1 MLQNIQRKR
10 ALCKLISATFLT
22 NSLGLPTV
30 MAADVQEE
38 NTGLVVGD
46 HSKDRVVDTSISNTD
61 ATDENGKPTIKGN
74 DEDRNY
80 PSWYFHEDGTPL
92 TEAELKER
100 NYKES
105 YTSQEVA
112 SIAELVNTYGLAK
125 VQKFGYNVSFRRN
138 PDGSTTI
145 DVNDKD
151 NHNPTKGVEP
161 GTDAKGKMGPVP
173 TPDHMKPQ
181 VYVPSSDPT
190 PTNPDPKTTPTCD
203 AGSELVDSVCMV
215 KCVAGSTRDL
225 KGDKLCHVTSCPA
238 DAIFN
243 KDKTACTVCPTGTA
257 PNAAQTECVKKP
269 VECGTNEIYADN
281 DKTACKVCPTGT
293 APNAAK
299 TECVTVVCA
308 SNEVYTDANKNACK
322 TCPDE
327 LMPNADQTACVI
339 KPRPAPKPPVK
350 VCTSNEIKKS
360 DGSCEACPTSQQ
372 PNSDGTACVYTQTCP
387 TGQNIKKDTNGKD
400 VVDAKGNP
408 VCETTK
414 KDTCDTSAGKE
425 IWKDK
430 NGAENCVDTCD
441 AAHVRDENTGACVEK
456 KPDAC
461 AAGQIKKEDGTC
473 ETCPSGQQ
481 PNADG
486 TACVATTGG
495 GGGGGG
501 NSIGKA
507 LGAAAGIAALAS
519 LFGHHKPVIDG
530 DGERPGPNTYQA
542 QVVRNDV
549 ISAKDLKVT
558 FFTKEMPTG
567 EETNNGSPVLIAGQ
581 APYYAKVHLG
591 KLQKPEYGTLEK
603 ATLSIANVATGAV
616 KFTPDQPFLFL
627 KESLPAR
634 SKPYDGIISLTYRDA
649 QGLAHV
655 GQYHVPIY
663 TTEMLNTLSADKQKE
678 ITDGN
683 VDISYMDAQA
693 VSKLYMSIQGATIVS
708 AKWNNGYCELH
719 VSGGDLVGDGIND
732 TITDEFKTNKDKYL
746 TVADDNIAQ
755 GDCNNDSLNGKE
767 ATFSRVA
774 LDYSINSEGELRSQ
788 GETQIGNTY
797 YSEAEHSFDARKE
810 RIEAMTQDGDVIWPT
825 VTQSGGDAYNH
836 GTKIGW
842 YWKDKEHTQGEWV
855 DYMGNPLNPEQV
867 TIAENGIDPSGGVKL
882 SDLKIQTTTTEDGKT
897 TWQAVTSDG
906 KAIDINNDST
916 NVVVGTELIK
926 DAAKNTLPET
936 VSVLDTWINVIK
948 NNNPLNKD
956 TKYDN
961 NNVGVF
967 AGTSVDVDKANKNQ
981 IGDNSYQPLMKEI
994 ANKVVSTATGG
1005 AGMVMSEKTTTQE
1018 QKAPTEE
1025 AGETK
1030 SSQDGEGMS
1039 KSTENNTSVAT
1050 EKGASEQAPAANG
1063 SQNTN
1068 KQVTVTGM
1076 GKAPANASNDTQAKL
1091 MARRAAISNAQAQL
1105 PQGTGYTIVEES
1117 YENGEYTVTLKS
1129 N

>member
-46 HSKDRVVDTSISNTD
+46 HSKDRVVDTSVSNTD
-61 ATDENGKPTIKGN
+61 ATDENGEPTIKGN

-80 PSWYFHEDGTPL
+80 PSWYFHDDGTPL

-100 NYKES
+100 NYKAS

-112 SIAELVNTYGLAK
+112 SIYELLNTYGLAK
-125 VQKFGYNVSFRRN
+125 VQKFMFNVSFRRN

-173 TPDHMKPQ
+173 TPDHTKPQ

-203 AGSELVDSVCMV
+203 AGSELVGGVCMV
-215 KCVAGSTRDL
+215 KCAAGSTRDL

-269 VECGTNEIYADN
+269 VGCGTNEIYADN
-281 DKTACKVCPTGT
+281 NKTACKVCPTGT
-293 APNAAK
+293 APNTAK

-308 SNEVYTDANKNACK
+308 LNEVYTDANKNACK
-322 TCPDE
+322 TCPDG
-327 LMPNADQTACVI
+327 LVPNADQTACVI
-339 KPRPAPKPPVK
+339 KPRPAPKPLVK

-360 DGSCEACPTSQQ
+360 DGSCEACPTGQQ

-387 TGQNIKKDTNGKD
+387 TGQNIKKDADGKD
-400 VVDAKGNP
+400 VVDEKGNP

-456 KPDAC
+456 KADAC
-461 AAGQIKKEDGTC
+461 ATGQIKKEDGTC

-486 TACVATTGG
+486 TACVSTTG

-519 LFGHHKPVIDG
+519 LFKHDPQPP
-530 DGERPGPNTYQA
+530 RPPATQEQNNSVT
-542 QVVRNDV
+542 RNDV
-549 ISAKDLKVT
+549 VSAKEIKVM
-558 FFTKEMPTG
+558 FFTKDPSSEA
-567 EETNNGSPVLIAGQ
+567 ETANGSPVLIAGQ
-581 APYYAKVHLG
+581 APYYAKIHLG
-591 KLQKPEYGTLEK
+591 NVREAAYGDFEK
-603 ATLSIANVATGAV
+603 ATFSIANAATGRIS
-616 KFTPDQPFLFL
+616 FTSDKPFLFL
-627 KESLPAR
+627 KEGLLAR
-634 SKPYDGIISLTYRDA
+634 EKPYDGIITVTYRDA
-649 QGLAHV
+649 QGVAHV

-663 TTEMLNTLSADKQKE
+663 TSEMLNTLSADEKKS

-683 VDISYMDAQA
+683 VDIGYMSAA
-693 VSKLYMSIQGATIVS
+693 EVAKLYTAAKGTTIMSAVW
-708 AKWNNGYCELH
+708 KNGYCELH
-719 VSGGDLVGDGIND
+719 VNGGELVGDGITD
-732 TITDEFKTNKDKYL
+732 TITNEYKDHKYL
-746 TVADDNIAQ
+746 TIADDNIKEE
-755 GDCNNDSLNGKE
+755 DCGENLVGKTG
-767 ATFSRVA
+767 TFTRLA
-774 LDYSINSEGELRSQ
+774 EDYSINSTGQLRSM
-788 GETQIGNTY
+788 GETQIDQTY
-797 YSEAEHSFDARKE
+797 YSAAEHSLEARKE

-825 VTQSGGDAYNH
+825 ITQAGGDAYNH
-836 GTKIGW
+836 GTKVGW

-882 SDLKIQTTTTEDGKT
+882 SDLSIQEKNGS
-897 TWQAVTSDG
+897 WQAVKSDG
-906 KAIDINNDST
+906 SVIDINNE
-916 NVVVGTELIK
+916 GTKVMIDGQLIE
-926 DAAKNTLPET
+926 DAAKNALPNT
-936 VSVLDTWINVIK
+936 VSVLDTWIDAIK
-948 NNNPLNKD
+948 AGNPITKDNKY
-956 TKYDN
+956 YDKTIDKF
-961 NNVGVF
+961 VS
-967 AGTSVDVDKANKNQ
+967 TSAKVDRADPNQ
-981 IGDNSYQPLMKEI
+981 IGDNTYTPLMKQL
-994 ANKVVSTATGG
+994 ANKVAEAATGG
-1005 AGMVMSEKTTTQE
+1005 AGSVMSVKTDTQE
-1018 QKAPTEE
+1018 QKASTEPQKNPTETSKE
-1025 AGETK
+1025 
-1030 SSQDGEGMS
+1030 SQEKEKTNDTGTP
-1039 KSTENNTSVAT
+1039 KVEN
-1050 EKGASEQAPAANG
+1050 EKTEQAPVANG
-1063 SQNTN
+1063 TEETSNQM
-1068 KQVTVTGM
+1068 TVTGE
-1076 GKAPANASNDTQAKL
+1076 GKTPENVSNKVQAKKL
-1091 MARRAAISNAQAQL
+1091 ARQAAMTNAQAQL
-1105 PQGTGYTIVEES
+1105 PQGTGYTIVGES
-1117 YENGEYTVTLKS
+1117 YEDGVYSITLKAR
-1129 N
+1129 

>member
-46 HSKDRVVDTSISNTD
+46 HSKDKVVDTSISNTD
-61 ATDENGKPTIKGN
+61 ATDENGEPTIKGN

-125 VQKFGYNVSFRRN
+125 VQKFGFNVSFRRN

-161 GTDAKGKMGPVP
+161 GTDANGKMGPVP
-173 TPDHMKPQ
+173 TPDHTKPQ

-203 AGSELVDSVCMV
+203 AGSELVGGVCMV
-215 KCVAGSTRDL
+215 KCAAGVTRDL

-257 PNAAQTECVKKP
+257 PNAAQTECVKEP

-293 APNAAK
+293 APNTAK

-308 SNEVYTDANKNACK
+308 LNEVYTDANKNACK
-322 TCPDE
+322 TCPDG
-327 LMPNADQTACVI
+327 LVPNADQTACVI
-339 KPRPAPKPPVK
+339 KPRPAPKPLVK

-360 DGSCEACPTSQQ
+360 DGSCEACPTGQQ

-387 TGQNIKKDTNGKD
+387 TGQNIKKDADGKD
-400 VVDAKGNP
+400 VVDEKGNP

-456 KPDAC
+456 KADAC
-461 AAGQIKKEDGTC
+461 ATGQIKKEDGTC

-486 TACVATTGG
+486 TACVSTTG

-519 LFGHHKPVIDG
+519 LFKHDPQPP
-530 DGERPGPNTYQA
+530 RPPAA
-542 QVVRNDV
+542 QEQNNSVTRNDV
-549 ISAKDLKVT
+549 VSAKEIKVM
-558 FFTKEMPTG
+558 FFTKDPSSEA
-567 EETNNGSPVLIAGQ
+567 ETANGSPVLIAGQ
-581 APYYAKVHLG
+581 APYYAKIHLG
-591 KLQKPEYGTLEK
+591 NVREAAYGDFEK
-603 ATLSIANVATGAV
+603 ATFSIANAATGRIS
-616 KFTPDQPFLFL
+616 FTSDKPFLFL
-627 KESLPAR
+627 KEGLLAR
-634 SKPYDGIISLTYRDA
+634 EKPYDGIITVTYRDA
-649 QGLAHV
+649 QGVAHV

-663 TTEMLNTLSADKQKE
+663 TSEMLNTLSADEKKS

-683 VDISYMDAQA
+683 VDIGYMSAA
-693 VSKLYMSIQGATIVS
+693 EVAKLYTAAKGTTIMSAVW
-708 AKWNNGYCELH
+708 KNGYCELH
-719 VSGGDLVGDGIND
+719 VNGGELVGDGITD
-732 TITDEFKTNKDKYL
+732 TITNEYKDHKYL
-746 TVADDNIAQ
+746 TIADDNIKEE
-755 GDCNNDSLNGKE
+755 DCGENLVGKTG
-767 ATFSRVA
+767 TFTRLA
-774 LDYSINSEGELRSQ
+774 EDYSINSTGQLRSM
-788 GETQIGNTY
+788 GETQIDQTY
-797 YSEAEHSFDARKE
+797 YSAAEHSLEARKE

-825 VTQSGGDAYNH
+825 ITQAGGDAYNH
-836 GTKIGW
+836 GTKVGW

-882 SDLKIQTTTTEDGKT
+882 SDLSIQEKNGS
-897 TWQAVTSDG
+897 WQAVKSDG
-906 KAIDINNDST
+906 SVIDINNE
-916 NVVVGTELIK
+916 GTKVMIDGQLIE
-926 DAAKNTLPET
+926 DAAKNALPNT
-936 VSVLDTWINVIK
+936 VSVLDTWIDAIK
-948 NNNPLNKD
+948 AGNPITKDNKY
-956 TKYDN
+956 YDKTIDKF
-961 NNVGVF
+961 VS
-967 AGTSVDVDKANKNQ
+967 TSAKVDRADPNQ
-981 IGDNSYQPLMKEI
+981 IGDNTYTPLMKQL
-994 ANKVVSTATGG
+994 ANKVAEAATGG
-1005 AGMVMSEKTTTQE
+1005 AGSVMSVKTDTQE
-1018 QKAPTEE
+1018 QKASTEPQKNPTETSKE
-1025 AGETK
+1025 
-1030 SSQDGEGMS
+1030 SQEKEKTNDTGTP
-1039 KSTENNTSVAT
+1039 KVEN
-1050 EKGASEQAPAANG
+1050 EKTEQAPVANG
-1063 SQNTN
+1063 TEETSNQM
-1068 KQVTVTGM
+1068 TVTGE
-1076 GKAPANASNDTQAKL
+1076 GKAPENVSNKVQAKKL
-1091 MARRAAISNAQAQL
+1091 ARQAAMTNAQAQL
-1105 PQGTGYTIVEES
+1105 PQGTGYTIVGES
-1117 YENGEYTVTLKS
+1117 YEDGVYSITLKAR
-1129 N
+1129 

>member
-173 TPDHMKPQ
+173 TPDNTKPQ

-257 PNAAQTECVKKP
+257 PNAAQTECVKKL

-360 DGSCEACPTSQQ
+360 DGSCEACPTGQQ

-387 TGQNIKKDTNGKD
+387 TGQNIKKDADGKD

-441 AAHVRDENTGACVEK
+441 AAHVRNENTGACVEK
-456 KPDAC
+456 KADTC
-461 AAGQIKKEDGTC
+461 VAGQIKKEDGTC

-486 TACVATTGG
+486 TACVATTTG

-519 LFGHHKPVIDG
+519 LFGHHKPIIDG
-530 DGERPGPNTYQA
+530 DGEHPGPNTYQA

-567 EETNNGSPVLIAGQ
+567 EETNNGSPILIAGQ

-616 KFTPDQPFLFL
+616 KFTSDQPFLFL

-634 SKPYDGIISLTYRDA
+634 TKPYDGIISLTYRDA

-693 VSKLYMSIQGATIVS
+693 VSKLYMSIQGAKIVS
-708 AKWNNGYCELH
+708 AKWDNGYCELH
-719 VSGGDLVGDGIND
+719 VTGGNLVGDGIND
-732 TITDEFKTNKDKYL
+732 TITVTEDKSL

-755 GDCNNDSLNGKE
+755 GDCNSDNLNGKE
-767 ATFSRVA
+767 ATFTRVA
-774 LDYSINSEGELRSQ
+774 LDYSINSTGELRSQ

-825 VTQSGGDAYNH
+825 ITQAGGDAYNH

-882 SDLKIQTTTTEDGKT
+882 SDLRIQTTTTKDGKT

-906 KAIDINNDST
+906 TAIDINNENT

-936 VSVLDTWINVIK
+936 VSVLDTWMNVIK

-967 AGTSVDVDKANKNQ
+967 AGTSVDIDEANKNQ
-981 IGDNSYQPLMKEI
+981 IGDDSYHPLMKEI
-994 ANKVVSTATGG
+994 ANQAVKKVANAVAGG
-1005 AGMVMSEKTTTQE
+1005 AGMIMSTKTDAQG
-1018 QKAPTEE
+1018 QKDSTKVT
-1025 AGETK
+1025 GETK
-1030 SSQDGEGMS
+1030 SSQDGEGI
-1039 KSTENNTSVAT
+1039 STFT
-1050 EKGASEQAPAANG
+1050 EKVNSEKTSETTAGGNSEQAPVANG
-1063 SQNTN
+1063 SESTN
-1068 KQVTVTGM
+1068 KQVTVTGT
-1076 GKAPANASNDTQAKL
+1076 GKTE
-1091 MARRAAISNAQAQL
+1091 RAATVMAQKKLNDA
-1105 PQGTGYTIVEES
+1105 GVKGGYTVINS
-1117 YENGEYTVTLKS
+1117 SCDENECSVTLRS
-1129 N
+1129 R

>member
-173 TPDHMKPQ
+173 TPDNTKPQ

-360 DGSCEACPTSQQ
+360 DGSCEACPTGQQ

-387 TGQNIKKDTNGKD
+387 TGQNIKKDADGKD

-441 AAHVRDENTGACVEK
+441 AAHVRNENTGACVEK
-456 KPDAC
+456 KADTC
-461 AAGQIKKEDGTC
+461 VAGQIKKEDGTC

-486 TACVATTGG
+486 TACVATTTG

-507 LGAAAGIAALAS
+507 LGAAAGIAALTS
-519 LFGHHKPVIDG
+519 LFGHHKPIIDG
-530 DGERPGPNTYQA
+530 DGEHPGPNTYQA

-567 EETNNGSPVLIAGQ
+567 EETNNGSPILIAGQ

-616 KFTPDQPFLFL
+616 KFTSDQPFLFL

-634 SKPYDGIISLTYRDA
+634 TKPYDGIISLTYRDA

-693 VSKLYMSIQGATIVS
+693 VSKLYMSIQGAKIVS
-708 AKWNNGYCELH
+708 AKWDNGYCELH
-719 VSGGDLVGDGIND
+719 VTGGNLVGDGIND
-732 TITDEFKTNKDKYL
+732 TITVTEDKSL

-755 GDCNNDSLNGKE
+755 GDCNSDNLNGKE
-767 ATFSRVA
+767 ATFTRVA
-774 LDYSINSEGELRSQ
+774 LDYSINSTGELRSQ

-825 VTQSGGDAYNH
+825 ITQAGGDAYNH

-882 SDLKIQTTTTEDGKT
+882 SDLRIQTTTTEDGKT

-906 KAIDINNDST
+906 TAIDINNENT

-936 VSVLDTWINVIK
+936 VSVLDTWMNVIK

-967 AGTSVDVDKANKNQ
+967 AGTSVDIDEANKNQ
-981 IGDNSYQPLMKEI
+981 IGDDSYHPLMKEI
-994 ANKVVSTATGG
+994 ANQAVKKVANAVAGG
-1005 AGMVMSEKTTTQE
+1005 AGMIMSTKTDAQG
-1018 QKAPTEE
+1018 QKDSTKVT
-1025 AGETK
+1025 GETK
-1030 SSQDGEGMS
+1030 SSQDGEGI
-1039 KSTENNTSVAT
+1039 STFT
-1050 EKGASEQAPAANG
+1050 EKVNSEKTSETTAGGNSEQAPVANG
-1063 SQNTN
+1063 SESTN
-1068 KQVTVTGM
+1068 KQVTVTGT
-1076 GKAPANASNDTQAKL
+1076 GKTE
-1091 MARRAAISNAQAQL
+1091 RAATVMAQKKLNDA
-1105 PQGTGYTIVEES
+1105 GVKGGYTVINS
-1117 YENGEYTVTLKS
+1117 SCDENECSVTLRS
-1129 N
+1129 R

>member
-61 ATDENGKPTIKGN
+61 ATDENGNPTIKGN

-125 VQKFGYNVSFRRN
+125 VQKFGFNVSFRRN

-161 GTDAKGKMGPVP
+161 GTDANGKMGPVP
-173 TPDHMKPQ
+173 TPDHTKPQ

-203 AGSELVDSVCMV
+203 AGSELVGGVCMV
-215 KCVAGSTRDL
+215 KCAAGATRDL

-238 DAIFN
+238 AAIFN

-322 TCPDE
+322 ACPDG
-327 LMPNADQTACVI
+327 LIPNADQTACVI

-360 DGSCEACPTSQQ
+360 DGSCEACPTGQQ

-387 TGQNIKKDTNGKD
+387 TGQNIKKDADGKD

-507 LGAAAGIAALAS
+507 LGAAVGIAALAS
-519 LFGHHKPVIDG
+519 LFGHHKVDPQPPRETPQQNNSV
-530 DGERPGPNTYQA
+530 T
-542 QVVRNDV
+542 RNDV
-549 ISAKDLKVT
+549 VSAKEIKVM
-558 FFTKEMPTG
+558 FFTQDPSSEA
-567 EETNNGSPVLIAGQ
+567 ETVNGSPVLIAGQ
-581 APYYAKVHLG
+581 APYYAKIHLG
-591 KLQKPEYGTLEK
+591 NVREAAYGDFEK
-603 ATLSIANVATGAV
+603 ATFSIANAATGRIS
-616 KFTPDQPFLFL
+616 FTSDKPFLFL
-627 KESLPAR
+627 KEGLPAR
-634 SKPYDGIISLTYRDA
+634 QKPYDGIITVTYRDA
-649 QGLAHV
+649 QGVAHV

-663 TTEMLNTLSADKQKE
+663 TSEMLNTLSADERKS
-678 ITDGN
+678 IADGN
-683 VDISYMDAQA
+683 VDIGYMSAA
-693 VSKLYMSIQGATIVS
+693 EVAKLYTAAKGTTIMSAVW
-708 AKWNNGYCELH
+708 KNGYCELH
-719 VSGGDLVGDGIND
+719 VNGGELVGDGITD
-732 TITDEFKTNKDKYL
+732 TITNEYKNNKFL
-746 TVADDNIAQ
+746 TIADDNIKEE
-755 GDCNNDSLNGKE
+755 DCGENLVGKKG
-767 ATFSRVA
+767 TFTRLA
-774 LDYSINSEGELRSQ
+774 EDYSINSTGQLRSQ
-788 GETQIGNTY
+788 GETQIANTY
-797 YSEAEHSFDARKE
+797 YSEAEHSFEARKE

-825 VTQSGGDAYNH
+825 ITQAGGDAYNH

-882 SDLKIQTTTTEDGKT
+882 SDLSIQEKNG
-897 TWQAVTSDG
+897 TWQAIKSDG
-906 KAIDINNDST
+906 SVIDINNE
-916 NVVVGTELIK
+916 GTKVMIDGHLIE
-926 DAAKNTLPET
+926 DAAKNALPNT
-936 VSVLDTWINVIK
+936 VSVLDTWIDAIK
-948 NNNPLNKD
+948 AGNPITKDNKYYDD
-956 TKYDN
+956 T
-961 NNVGVF
+961 
-967 AGTSVDVDKANKNQ
+967 VDKFVSTSAKVDRADPNQ
-981 IGDNSYQPLMKEI
+981 IGDNTYTPLMKQL
-994 ANKVVSTATGG
+994 ANKVAEAATGG
-1005 AGMVMSEKTTTQE
+1005 AGSIMSTKTETQEEKSPVKTAKPTSTTQDDKTVQKNDVKSESDTSEKQV
-1018 QKAPTEE
+1018 
-1025 AGETK
+1025 
-1030 SSQDGEGMS
+1030 S
-1039 KSTENNTSVAT
+1039 K
-1050 EKGASEQAPAANG
+1050 EQAPAVNG
-1063 SQNTN
+1063 SESASGSKTATGTSKISDNLSPQIAERKALEEAKHVAESKFGSGKYNFTVVEQSCADGIC
-1068 KQVTVTGM
+1068 KVTV
-1076 GKAPANASNDTQAKL
+1076 KANN
-1091 MARRAAISNAQAQL
+1091 
-1105 PQGTGYTIVEES
+1105 
-1117 YENGEYTVTLKS
+1117 
-1129 N
+1129 